1 MASNEARI
9 EISAVDKTAQ
19 AFDSVKNKMNS
30 LTGAGNLLS
39 SSIVGLTSALS
50 VGVFSSMI
58 RDAANAADAIND
70 VAKANEVAVGSVLKL
85 SQSLSLNGGN
95 ADDASKL
102 FSSLTNKLDE
112 AASGSEKAQV
122 QFKKVGVSLQDLKT
136 LDGQQL
142 FEKSLAGLAAIEDP
156 ITRNAAAMDLFG
168 KAVKGVD
175 IKGLSDDYAANLKNF
190 DETERVFKE
199 IGKAMDNVDKAQQ
212 SMKLSLATSVGPW
225 YAQSL
230 NFISELITGYDKLEQ
245 NIRKATNAGANP
257 FKAAPKI
264 TDKPEFGAFDLP
276 KEFKGGERREVVV
289 EDKKPKAKKE
299 SGKSEAEKYAED
311 MAKLLKTFDDA
322 VQPTQKLSEK
332 LQAQADSYAVLDP
345 AVKSYLQGIVAQ
357 TQATEDAAA
366 AAEAMAESNQRIN
379 DMMDSNQ
386 GASDNAQAV
395 YDANAESYN
404 AILQET
410 QDINASMIENDK
422 ARAIKQLEIE
432 NERRLARI
440 DLIEGEADQI
450 QAIRDAELERQQAAM
465 TALQKETSKSADIG
479 KELGLTFSS
488 AFEDSIVKGKE
499 FSDIL
504 QGIGQDII
512 RILARKTVTEP
523 LADMFSGIGS
533 GVGDWFKG
541 IIPNANGN
549 VYAGGSISA
558 FSGSVVNKPTF
569 FASGGNVM
577 GEAGPEGIFPLKRGK
592 DGKLGVSVDGAR
604 ERGNT
609 YNVSVSV
616 DATGGSV
623 AGDNNRANDLGRQIE
638 GAVRAV
644 LLKEKRQGGVLA

>member
-230 NFISELITGYDKLEQ
+230 NFI
-245 NIRKATNAGANP
+245 
-257 FKAAPKI
+257 
-264 TDKPEFGAFDLP
+264 
-276 KEFKGGERREVVV
+276 
-289 EDKKPKAKKE
+289 
-299 SGKSEAEKYAED
+299 
-311 MAKLLKTFDDA
+311 
-322 VQPTQKLSEK
+322 
-332 LQAQADSYAVLDP
+332 
-345 AVKSYLQGIVAQ
+345 
-357 TQATEDAAA
+357 
-366 AAEAMAESNQRIN
+366 
-379 DMMDSNQ
+379 
-386 GASDNAQAV
+386 
-395 YDANAESYN
+395 
-404 AILQET
+404 
-410 QDINASMIENDK
+410 
-422 ARAIKQLEIE
+422 
-432 NERRLARI
+432 
-440 DLIEGEADQI
+440 
-450 QAIRDAELERQQAAM
+450 
-465 TALQKETSKSADIG
+465 
-479 KELGLTFSS
+479 
-488 AFEDSIVKGKE
+488 
-499 FSDIL
+499 
-504 QGIGQDII
+504 
-512 RILARKTVTEP
+512 
-523 LADMFSGIGS
+523 
-533 GVGDWFKG
+533 
-541 IIPNANGN
+541 
-549 VYAGGSISA
+549 
-558 FSGSVVNKPTF
+558 
-569 FASGGNVM
+569 
-577 GEAGPEGIFPLKRGK
+577 
-592 DGKLGVSVDGAR
+592 
-604 ERGNT
+604 
-609 YNVSVSV
+609 
-616 DATGGSV
+616 
-623 AGDNNRANDLGRQIE
+623 
-638 GAVRAV
+638 
-644 LLKEKRQGGVLA
+644 